1 MEKVTSERSAR
12 GGLKS
17 CAVAALA
24 AVAVLLAGCAGKD
37 PARSALDIDYQK
49 WKAMAETNRAVSQA
63 RPAAPPAVEALAAAK
78 LEIEP
83 APPPRPLPNQDV
95 SLRMNRA
102 SVPSVLRALAR
113 AADQNIM
120 LSDTVDGHISINV
133 EGTPWD
139 QVFRGII
146 ATQGLAWHWEDDIIR
161 VITVTDKEKEFL
173 QLEADLRMQTTRRD
187 LKTLERLVTRIVPLR
202 YYNFSRR
209 QITGTGGAT
218 AGRTIEERLED
229 DIYESFKENL
239 GMLLS
244 RDREGNPIGSIVIDE
259 QTNMVLIHALPED
272 VDRVL
277 AMIAE
282 LDGAPPQ
289 ILIEAHIVETSR
301 ETARELGIQWGG
313 LYRAGNYY
321 ITPGAGTTGV
331 LGRTLS
337 EGVDPTTGI
346 AARFPADFGL
356 GQDPAGLTLGY
367 VYEKLGKYIL
377 DVELSALESDGKLN
391 ILSRPSITTLNN
403 QAAVIESGAEVPYQ
417 TITGTGATR
426 DVSIEFKTAV
436 LRLEVTPR
444 VIEDRT
450 VRLNIVTT
458 KDELDFTRTVLG
470 NPTIITKRA
479 ETNVILES
487 GETTVIGGLSKETDQ
502 ASRDGIPGLRD
513 IPGLGYLFGRK
524 GTARKMEDVLI
535 FITPQILDDQRSRS
549 GPPLPPPD
557 RRMPD
562 IQEVPPES
570 PGDDPEG

>member
-1 MEKVTSERSAR
+1 MKKMTFERPAKGIWRGTVT
-12 GGLKS
+12 
-17 CAVAALA
+17 ALA
-24 AVAVLLAGCAGKD
+24 GVALLLAGCADSG
-37 PARSALDIDYQK
+37 PARSALDIDYAM
-49 WKAMAETNRAVSQA
+49 WKEMAETNRALSQDG
-63 RPAAPPAVEALAAAK
+63 PPAVGTPAIAK
-78 LEIEP
+78 IEIEP
-83 APPPRPLPNQDV
+83 APPPKPLPTQNV

-120 LSDTVDGHISINV
+120 LSDNVDGYISINV
-133 EGTPWD
+133 AKTPWD
-139 QVFRGII
+139 KVFRGII
-146 ATQGLAWHWEDDIIR
+146 ATQGLTWNWNDDIIR
-161 VITVTDKEKEFL
+161 VITVLDKEKEL
-173 QLEADLRMQTTRRD
+173 QQLEADLKMQTTRRD

-202 YYNFSRR
+202 YYNFARR
-209 QITGTGGAT
+209 QISGAGGAG
-218 AGRTIEERLED
+218 AGRTIEERLET

-239 GMLLS
+239 QMVLS

-259 QTNMVLIHALPED
+259 QTNAVLIHALPED

-277 AMIAE
+277 ALITE

-321 ITPGAGTTGV
+321 ITPGASTTGV
-331 LGRTLS
+331 MGRTLS
-337 EGVDPTTGI
+337 QGVDPTTGI
-346 AARFPADFGL
+346 AASFPADFGL
-356 GQDPAGLTLGY
+356 DDDPVGLTLGY

-417 TITGTGATR
+417 TISGTGASR
-426 DVSIEFKTAV
+426 EVSIEFKTAV

-458 KDELDFTRTVLG
+458 KDELDFSRTVLG

-479 ETNVILES
+479 ETNVILNS

-502 ASRDGIPGLRD
+502 ASRDGIPGFRD
-513 IPGLGYLFGRK
+513 IPLLGYLFGRK

-535 FITPQILDDQRSRS
+535 FITPQILDDRRASS

-557 RRMPD
+557 RRAPEPE
-562 IQEVPPES
+562 QGPPGS
-570 PGDDPEG
+570 PEAGPED